1 MFSESRSLQVA
12 ALASIAI
19 AQPLLDLLGRSPEF
33 LLAHDLGPSEIL
45 ALTAILG
52 AGVPLFCA
60 LIVTLAGRI
69 HQSVSRVTASVLV
82 ALLMTLVALQIL
94 RSVPAAGWI
103 VAMGAAGAGAAAGAL
118 YHWSAPARTFA
129 ACLAPGILVIPMV
142 FLMRPGVRSLLMP
155 QEHEL
160 LQSSK
165 SATPVVVVVFDGLPL
180 TALLD
185 TTQRIDRHRY
195 PSFAALADEATWYR
209 NATTVSDYTQWAV
222 PAILTGR
229 YPSPRSLPIVSDHPQ
244 NLYTLLGSSHSLKVQ
259 EPITRLCPQ
268 SLCDHGGEGVAHEL
282 QAFAQTLSVAY
293 LHAIAPDEFRQRL
306 PPVDQGWAEG
316 LPPSENP
323 GEIWLRVGDHS
334 RRGEAISFI
343 NAIEPDGSQPSLHFL
358 HVLLPHLPL
367 VYLPDGHRYGT
378 ERTLPGLLDTRD
390 RWVDDTLT
398 VAEGY
403 RRFLLQVGYVDALLG
418 RLIARLKEV
427 GLYDRAL
434 IVVASDHGGSFRP
447 GLAHRRITDD
457 TVRDIV
463 PVPLIVKAPQQREGV
478 TSDRNVETVDILPTI
493 ADMLDIDLP
502 WRLDGVSAVGPGAP
516 KPQKTVYHDDARQM
530 TKLPGSL
537 RDGVQASIDLKVE
550 LFGAEGNPDLIPRIT
565 PYPELLGRA
574 VDDLQVSNI
583 VNTVEFSLDVHGD
596 FSNVDP
602 DGIFLPAQLA
612 GRARWLDTKDPAIVA
627 VAVNGIVRATT
638 QTYRFPERGVDHAW
652 SMLLPADSFQTGEN
666 EIDVFVVRPSETPV
680 LHRTHFSHARPV
692 DLLSSAAAYG
702 MGVTYEGLYDRQGNG
717 DRSLRWTNGAGKV
730 IVPDRGAPAPPPKAL
745 RVNLATAGSDEKG
758 LVIRVNDCE
767 VFEGRVPPGPWS
779 KVFAIPQC
787 EDADQPTVIELSSS
801 THHDERTDRDLGVA
815 IQRVD
820 LLREAWPPPA
830 SLPDQDRRSQI
841 RLGNGVKDG
850 EQVGSTAR
858 LTANIVNRGTSMWPS
873 IGDLGHENGAVRL
886 GVLWFA
892 RQPASRPG
900 LTRPGLQE
908 QKQDQP
914 AAVQRVELP
923 HTLVPGDNVEITF
936 DLVPNSATGPLPAGE
951 YEAWIGLMQEGA
963 NWFYTSGDSVRK
975 LRVIHDARP

>member
-1 MFSESRSLQVA
+1 VLFVFPGRVFSESRSLHVA

-19 AQPLLDLLGRSPEF
+19 AQPLFDLLGKSPEF

-45 ALTAILG
+45 ALAAILG
-52 AGVPLFCA
+52 AGVPLVCA
-60 LIVTLAGRI
+60 LLVKLAGGI
-69 HQSVSRVTASVLV
+69 HETASRVTASVLV
-82 ALLMTLVALQIL
+82 AFLVTLVALQIL

-103 VAMGAAGAGAAAGAL
+103 VAIGAAGAGAAAGTL
-118 YHWSAPARTFA
+118 YHWSAPSRTFA
-129 ACLAPGILVIPMV
+129 ACLAPGILIIPML
-142 FLMRPGVRSLLMP
+142 FLLRPGVRSLLMP
-155 QEHEL
+155 QEHEI

-165 SATPVVVVVFDGLPL
+165 SATPVVLVVFDGLPL

-185 TTQRIDRHRY
+185 TAQTIDRHRY
-195 PSFAALADEATWYR
+195 PSFAALADDATWYR

-229 YPSPRSLPIVSDHPQ
+229 YPSPKSLPIASDHPHS
-244 NLYTLLGSSHSLKVQ
+244 LYTLLGSSHSLNVQ

-282 QAFAQTLSVAY
+282 TAFAPTLSVAY
-293 LHAIAPDEFRQRL
+293 LHAIAPEEFRQRL
-306 PPVDQGWAEG
+306 PEVDQGWAEG
-316 LPPSENP
+316 LPPSDNP
-323 GEIWLRVGDHS
+323 GEMWLRVGDHS
-334 RRGEAISFI
+334 RRGEAIAFI

-390 RWVDDTLT
+390 RWVEDTLT

-418 RLIARLKEV
+418 RLITRLKEV

-457 TVRDIV
+457 TIRDIV

-502 WRLDGVSAVGPGAP
+502 WRLDGISAIGAGAP
-516 KPQKTVYHDDARQM
+516 KAEKTVYHDNARQM

-537 RDGVQASIDLKVE
+537 REGVQASIDHKVE
-550 LFGAEGNPDLIPRIT
+550 LFGADGNPDLIPRNS
-565 PYPELLGRA
+565 PYTELLGRS
-574 VDDLQVSNI
+574 VDDLQISNA
-583 VNTVEFSLDVHGD
+583 VNTVEFALDVHGD
-596 FSNVDP
+596 FSNVEP

-612 GRARWLDTKDPAIVA
+612 GRARWLDRNDPAVIA
-627 VAVNGIVRATT
+627 VAVNKIVRATT
-638 QTYRFPERGVDHAW
+638 RTYRFPERGVSNAW
-652 SMLLPADSFQTGEN
+652 SLVLPGDSFQAGEN
-666 EIDVFVVRPSETPV
+666 EIEIFVVRPSGTPV
-680 LHRTHFSHARPV
+680 LHRAHFSHARPV
-692 DLLSSAAAYG
+692 DLLSNAAAYG
-702 MGVTYEGLYDRQGNG
+702 MGVTYEGLYDRQGTG
-717 DRSLRWTNGAGKV
+717 ERSLRWTNGAARV
-730 IVPDRGAPAPPPKAL
+730 IVPGKGSARPQAL
-745 RVNLATAGSDEKG
+745 RVNLATAGSEEKG

-779 KVFAIPQC
+779 KVLAIPQC
-787 EDADQPTVIELSSS
+787 DDADQLTVIELTSR
-801 THHDERTDRDLGVA
+801 THRDERTDRDLGVA
-815 IQRVD
+815 IQRID
-820 LLREAWPPPA
+820 LLREPWPPPA
-830 SLPDQDRRSQI
+830 SLPDQGRRSQI
-841 RLGNGVKDG
+841 RLGNVKDG
-850 EQVGSTAR
+850 DQVDSTGR
-858 LTANIVNRGTSMWPS
+858 LTANVVNRGTSIWPA

-886 GVLWFA
+886 GVLWFPKG
-892 RQPASRPG
+892 Q
-900 LTRPGLQE
+900 LTE
-908 QKQDQP
+908 P
-914 AAVQRVELP
+914 AAIQRIELP
-923 HTLVPGDNVEITF
+923 RTLVPGDGVEIAF
-936 DLVPNSATGPLPAGE
+936 DLVPNSATGRLPAGE

-975 LRVIHDARP
+975 LRVIHDAGP